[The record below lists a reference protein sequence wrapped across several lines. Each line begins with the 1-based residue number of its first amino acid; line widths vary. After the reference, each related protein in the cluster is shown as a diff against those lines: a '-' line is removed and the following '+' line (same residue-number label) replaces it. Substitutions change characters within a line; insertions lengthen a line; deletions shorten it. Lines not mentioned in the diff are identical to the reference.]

1 MPGPDTP
8 FGAPTGAPLPPREI
22 PNTPEEIAAKEVRER
37 LQTQLRGLQG
47 EMLAKTFRL
56 NSPQWTAFQNDLRNM
71 QSLHGRT
78 ETWRQF
84 QVSLSQIFQAVNQQ
98 LNLAERSGPMFGVE
112 RIEDLRKNLNA
123 LAAEVTPGRTA
134 ETLTP
139 EQRLNMQMNQI
150 DGRITDMVGRL
161 PPNVQA
167 FLGGPE
173 GAARTVRNLFS
184 TLALNFSGNALT
196 RAFAPQI
203 NKLGAEMALKNQ
215 IEAIN
220 PPPTP
225 AQIGIW
231 RGLLEAATKAKRANP
246 ARITE
251 LPMPNMQEIIANPNY
266 PKIFQEELNKMLA
279 TPPAAPTVA
288 PNAAVNIGGIN
299 FVNTTTEVT
308 PDATNGQRIEIAGN
322 ALSPVTIK
330 RNGEIIFNGG
340 TMTLKLPGTT
350 NLRTASDGAIR
361 LLAPATG
368 NAVTDMRIQVNGD
381 SGSPVVLT
389 LQTVLGA
396 IGSRTAGHNHLQI
409 NAVTP
414 PTITS
419 VA

>member
-288 PNAAVNIGGIN
+288 PNAAVNVGGID
-299 FVNTTTEVT
+299 FPAGTTELAVT
-308 PDATNGQRIEIAGN
+308 ADRTINNVRGQNYVLKPDGQISIAGN
-322 ALSPVTIK
+322 TNMFKI
-330 RNGEIIFNGG
+330 RI
-340 TMTLKLPGTT
+340 GTT
-350 NLRTASDGAIR
+350 D
-361 LLAPATG
+361 LAPGSIKLLPPVAGTNAEDLRVQITQGATVRNVRLANITNTLVSRAAG
-368 NAVTDMRIQVNGD
+368 STQNILQLNTDNTD
-381 SGSPVVLT
+381 AT
-389 LQTVLGA
+389 LA
-396 IGSRTAGHNHLQI
+396 S
-409 NAVTP
+409 
-414 PTITS
+414 
-419 VA
+419 